1 MSTSSSQGSGIFAKL
16 VAKFLVKW
24 IKKTRSDKGSSAP
37 ALSAAPPQVEGRPE
51 RDRSRETIGAHT
63 GSSGPRASEAPAP
76 AAALQG
82 GTYGTHA
89 GSTGPRASEAPAPA
103 TALQGGTYGT
113 HTGSTGPRAS
123 EAPAQAT
130 ALQGGTYGSHRGVS
144 TRIATIATATYDP
157 VDVERRLAAMW
168 NTGEK
173 QARGD
178 ALRSADPGTLRE
190 AGMNQQQVAQAGNG
204 RVPAGYQME
213 RVPGTDAAPSHY
225 QLAPTSAQSQCNCN
239 HVNQSIT
246 EVRFGN
252 VSVISLPIG
261 GQQVT
266 IVLGGGATL
275 AG

>member
-1 MSTSSSQGSGIFAKL
+1 MQGSSGIFAKL

-24 IKKTRSDKGSSAP
+24 IKKTRDKGSNTP
-37 ALSAAPPQVEGRPE
+37 ALSAAPPQIEGRPE

-89 GSTGPRASEAPAPA
+89 GSSGPRASEAPAPA
-103 TALQGGTYGT
+103 TALQGGTY
-113 HTGSTGPRAS
+113 
-123 EAPAQAT
+123 E
-130 ALQGGTYGSHRGVS
+130 SHRGVP
-144 TRIATIATATYDP
+144 TRTATIATATYDP

-168 NTGEK
+168 NTGER

-178 ALRSADPGTLRE
+178 ALRAADPGTLRE

-204 RVPAGYQME
+204 RVPTGYQME
-213 RVPGTDAAPSHY
+213 RVPGTDASPSHY
-225 QLAPTSAQSQCNCN
+225 QLAPTSPQSQCNCN